1 MFYFTELTDMRDE
14 NRLSLLKRL
23 SEMSD
28 MEQRNSPYLENY
40 DFTSDQD
47 DEDMAQKRLFYSKSN
62 NEKCKDFCDSVFDE
76 EPKLA
81 ASCFNECLTDKD
93 FTKHLENLLY

>member
-1 MFYFTELTDMRDE
+1 MIYFLELTDMRDE

-23 SEMSD
+23 AEMSD
-28 MEQRNSPYLENY
+28 MEQRTTSFLENY
-40 DFTSDQD
+40 DFTNDQD
-47 DEDMAQKRLFYSKSN
+47 DEDMIQKRLFFNKSN

-81 ASCFNECLTDKD
+81 SSCFNECLTDKD
-93 FTKHLENLLY
+93 FTKHLENLLE